1 MKETTYALKNGF
13 WINVKGNLFD
23 FGLNNDIILNDC
35 NLFYYISDTL
45 FFIKKENN
53 IHIYSAI
60 PEEEHGKNKAIELA
74 SFSNTSKNVF
84 ADVTIDNICY
94 TIDYNCQVTSTS
106 RTKSQKK

>member
-35 NLFYYISDTL
+35 NLFSYISDTL
-45 FFIKKENN
+45 FVIKKENFN
-53 IHIYSAI
+53 LGIEST
-60 PEEEHGKNKAIELA
+60 EVVSTNFKAIELA

-106 RTKSQKK
+106 ITKSHKK